1 MNGLTLFLIAYCN
14 CLLIIVSSETITKC
28 SSACKDREVLKKIK
42 LQMVKSE
49 ILDRLGLSSPPNGTS
64 LSQSR
69 IKQFMKRYK
78 HHNQYVE
85 QLQRDDPYNTMF
97 SGIIIDNEEDDH
109 FQMQIIN
116 ILASQV
122 PPDFPSQVPSLATN
136 GKFLFF
142 NLHSEQMRPNWH
154 ELSRADLYIHLPSA
168 PTPND
173 LKASIHLYYVS
184 LHNNTNELSLARS
197 IKVNLKLNKG
207 GWVDLKVFDVCMY
220 WLKYPELN
228 FGFVVEI
235 YSNSGIKLNVS
246 TEPEPY
252 LKLDLMESSTNTRKK
267 RTISKVCNEETDA
280 SSTNCCLWPL
290 EVDFHKEYG
299 WEFIIFPSKY
309 EANYCAGDCN
319 IGVTP
324 EYTHTHLMM
333 QNQKSQAGLSPCCTP
348 KKISPVP
355 LMYIDENENVIL
367 GKIPN
372 MKVDRC
378 GCA

>member
-1 MNGLTLFLIAYCN
+1 
-14 CLLIIVSSETITKC
+14 
-28 SSACKDREVLKKIK
+28 
-42 LQMVKSE
+42 MVKSE

-173 LKASIHLYYVS
+173 LKASI
-184 LHNNTNELSLARS
+184 
-197 IKVNLKLNKG
+197 KVNLKLNKG
-207 GWVDLKVFDVCMY
+207 GWVDLKVFD
-220 WLKYPELN
+220 
-228 FGFVVEI
+228 
-235 YSNSGIKLNVS
+235 LNVS

-267 RTISKVCNEETDA
+267 RTISKVCKRGNR
-280 SSTNCCLWPL
+280 C
-290 EVDFHKEYG
+290 
-299 WEFIIFPSKY
+299 FI
-309 EANYCAGDCN
+309 NQLL
-319 IGVTP
+319 
-324 EYTHTHLMM
+324 LMATR
-333 QNQKSQAGLSPCCTP
+333 SRFS
-348 KKISPVP
+348 
-355 LMYIDENENVIL
+355 
-367 GKIPN
+367 
-372 MKVDRC
+372 
-378 GCA
+378 